1 MGKIWRY
8 IRLNIPTFG
17 SSIVIALLV
26 GVYSIISFFNI
37 VFLPERYDILM
48 IPALSFLLLVLMFIV
63 IDTYEN
69 LKKAQHIT
77 YYRNKDASL
86 KVVNDIVKEA
96 LLKSKS
102 EQTGVDILVANL
114 EYSNPGNG
122 KIQDYEKDIMKA
134 INDPNGKYT
143 IFYKYLIAKCPQKKE
158 WCSMVEEEIANNL
171 PSGKFELR
179 YTKKDLSF
187 PMFNMLIVP
196 QLKKTYLGLGNDP
209 TFYQGGILI
218 TGSEM
223 ENFASQFESYF
234 QILFTE
240 KYSDSYN
247 QSESEKGGSHV

>member
-1 MGKIWRY
+1 
-8 IRLNIPTFG
+8 
-17 SSIVIALLV
+17 
-26 GVYSIISFFNI
+26 
-37 VFLPERYDILM
+37 
-48 IPALSFLLLVLMFIV
+48 
-63 IDTYEN
+63 
-69 LKKAQHIT
+69 
-77 YYRNKDASL
+77 
-86 KVVNDIVKEA
+86 
-96 LLKSKS
+96 
-102 EQTGVDILVANL
+102 
-114 EYSNPGNG
+114 
-122 KIQDYEKDIMKA
+122 
-134 INDPNGKYT
+134 
-143 IFYKYLIAKCPQKKE
+143 
-158 WCSMVEEEIANNL
+158 MVEEEIANNL

-247 QSESEKGGSHV
+247 QSESENGGSHV